1 MTKCDSHCGEPS
13 DWRPR
18 LTTDTPIEGT
28 PWQPPTT
35 DTAAATARGW
45 AGSDLA
51 IGAGLIVLLI
61 ALFLPWFTETLQLH
75 PGSAISA
82 TENGPPAHGYLWL
95 VFALA
100 IVALVAL
107 IDRDAIERIPG
118 NLPSAQQILLG
129 ATGLSLLLTLL
140 GVVFRPPAFSE
151 PGQVVPIQAIQA
163 TSGLSVGWSYG
174 GFLAIV
180 AAAVAFAGALGVAG
194 HLRAGT
200 RTSRAQWRLPQWR
213 RPRLRRPRADG

>member
-1 MTKCDSHCGEPS
+1 
-13 DWRPR
+13 
-18 LTTDTPIEGT
+18 LTTDAPIEGT
-28 PWQPPTT
+28 PSQPPRAHTS
-35 DTAAATARGW
+35 AASARGW

-75 PGSAISA
+75 PGAAFTA

-129 ATGLSLLLTLL
+129 ASGLSLLLTLL
-140 GVVFRPPAFSE
+140 GVVFRPPGFSGS
-151 PGQVVPIQAIQA
+151 GQAVPIQALQA
-163 TSGLSVGWSYG
+163 PSMFSVGWSYG
-174 GFLAIV
+174 GFLAVV
-180 AAAVAFAGALGVAG
+180 AAAVAFAGALGIAG
-194 HLRAGT
+194 HLPVGNGPA
-200 RTSRAQWRLPQWR
+200 RAQGRWPKWR
-213 RPRLRRPRADG
+213 RSRTDG